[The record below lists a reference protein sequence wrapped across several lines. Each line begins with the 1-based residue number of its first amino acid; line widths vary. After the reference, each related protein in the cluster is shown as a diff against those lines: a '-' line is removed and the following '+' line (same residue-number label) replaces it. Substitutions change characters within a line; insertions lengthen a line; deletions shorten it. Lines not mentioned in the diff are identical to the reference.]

1 MRRFKLIGTLF
12 LDSTG
17 IDMDKTRL
25 SGKHVLITGAAQ
37 GMGAAVGE
45 YYAAQGAKV
54 CLADINLAGC
64 EEVATRIKTAGG
76 SAIAVMLDVTKRD
89 QMKAAVAATVEAFG
103 SINVILNNAGINKP
117 MMFLDITEENWHS
130 IMDINAMGVLI
141 GMQEAAKQMIKQGKE
156 NGPYKIINVGS
167 ILSRQAFDDVVPYSC
182 SKHAV
187 LAMIN
192 GGAKALVQHNI
203 TVNGYGPGVVR
214 TELWE
219 QLDKDLVAIGK
230 FEKEGQSMDQL
241 ADSMILMK
249 RYSYPEDV
257 VGSAAFLASAESDYM
272 TGQLFMIDGG
282 MVMQ

>member
-64 EEVATRIKTAGG
+64 EEVATRIKSAGG

-130 IMDINAMGVLI
+130 IMDMGVLI